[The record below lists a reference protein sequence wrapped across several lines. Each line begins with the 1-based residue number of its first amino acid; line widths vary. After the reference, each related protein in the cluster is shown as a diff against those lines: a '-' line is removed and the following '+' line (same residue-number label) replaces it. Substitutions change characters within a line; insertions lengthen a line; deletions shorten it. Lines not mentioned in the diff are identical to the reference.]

1 MLFSMSVTFGVQ
13 RLLLHSMLEEC
24 VGDEWERSWELEDLT
39 NIHSEY
45 KNQELEI
52 YKPSQESCN
61 GQEWYLVEKKRLE
74 MQ

>member
-1 MLFSMSVTFGVQ
+1 
-13 RLLLHSMLEEC
+13 MLEEC

-52 YKPSQESCN
+52 YKPSQESCMAKN
-61 GQEWYLVEKKRLE
+61 GIWAEKKIRNAINISDLIKKSFASLA
-74 MQ
+74 